1 MRLPHYEAA
10 TVVPA
15 TVFLML
21 QDDET
26 LAEAFR
32 SVAHRLRHLT
42 LDTVTPFGI
51 TPGQARALG
60 ELKRHGG
67 MRLSDLAE
75 HLRIAPR
82 STTVVVDALQER
94 GLAQRSPDPEDRRA
108 TVVTLT
114 AEGERIGGAVRSA
127 RSAEAEAFF
136 GGLSESDREA
146 LTRILRTLRE

>member
-1 MRLPHYEAA
+1 MH
-10 TVVPA
+10 
-15 TVFLML
+15 

-60 ELKRHGG
+60 ELRRHGG
-67 MRLSDLAE
+67 MRLTDLAE
-75 HLRIAPR
+75 HLRIVPR
-82 STTVVVDALQER
+82 STTEVVDALQEH

-114 AEGERIGGAVRSA
+114 AEGERVGNALRAA
-127 RSAEAEAFF
+127 RAAEAEAFF
-136 GGLSESDREA
+136 GRLSPDDRET
-146 LTRILRTLRE
+146 LTRILATLRA